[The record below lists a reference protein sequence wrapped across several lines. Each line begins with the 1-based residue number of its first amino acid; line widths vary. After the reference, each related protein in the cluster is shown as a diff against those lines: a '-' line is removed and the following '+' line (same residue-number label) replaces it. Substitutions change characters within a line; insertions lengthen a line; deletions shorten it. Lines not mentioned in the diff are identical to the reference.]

1 MHESITKS
9 QPVSGRAGLGEK
21 YRRKTCSMNK
31 RYIPHGRTLPEELAD
46 AMQRIG
52 KLGICY
58 PERYYDALVE
68 KYTHETLPYP
78 YIVKHIGDARIR
90 RHFLYRKLLEKPGD
104 LLDYGC
110 GTGDAIRQLI
120 RDGYPADRI
129 TGFDVNDASIRLGYD
144 LYFDRHDMENRILV
158 AVSFPDIAE
167 RFDIVY
173 SGSVIHVIRDEQ
185 EFLAYLANAFKALKT
200 GGIFFGSTLGLDDT
214 AMGRGI
220 HGPPRMM
227 RGCEL
232 VDSFENTGFGTVR
245 MVNEQRPEFRRRG
258 PDFRLW
264 QFCAEKK

>member
-1 MHESITKS
+1 MT
-9 QPVSGRAGLGEK
+9 QPVSGRIGLGK
-21 YRRKTCSMNK
+21 NPGGKPCFMNE
-31 RYIPHGRTLPEELAD
+31 RYSPHGRTLPEELAN

-58 PERYYDALVE
+58 PDGYYNSLVE
-68 KYTHETLPYP
+68 KYTHEALPYP

-90 RHFLYRKLLEKPGD
+90 RHFLYRELLEKPGD

-158 AVSFPDIAE
+158 AASFPDIAE

-185 EFLAYLANAFKALKT
+185 EFLAYLANAFKALKP

-227 RGCEL
+227 RRCEL
-232 VDSFENTGFGTVR
+232 AESFEKTGFCDIR
-245 MVNEQRPEFRRRG
+245 IISEELPEFGRRG
-258 PDFRLW
+258 LDFRLW
-264 QFCAEKK
+264 QFCSGKK

>member
-1 MHESITKS
+1 
-9 QPVSGRAGLGEK
+9 
-21 YRRKTCSMNK
+21 MNE
-31 RYIPHGRTLPEELAD
+31 RFIPHGRTLPEELAS
-46 AMQRIG
+46 AMQRVG
-52 KLGICY
+52 DLGICY
-58 PERYYDALVE
+58 PEGYYNTLVE

-90 RHFLYRKLLEKPGD
+90 RHFLYRELFEKPGD

-110 GTGDAIRQLI
+110 GTGDSIRQLI

-144 LYFDRHDMENRILV
+144 LYFDRHDMESRILV
-158 AVSFPDIAE
+158 ADSFPDLGD

-185 EFLAYLANAFKALKT
+185 EFLAYLTNAYKTLKS

-214 AMGRGI
+214 ATGREE

-227 RGCEL
+227 RRGDL
-232 VDSFENTGFGTVR
+232 ADSLEKAGFGTIR
-245 MVNEQRPEFRRRG
+245 MVNEPRPELEHHRMS
-258 PDFRLW
+258 FRLW
-264 QFCAEKK
+264 QFCAVKAE